1 MLNYVRKEWTDQEFK
16 RYLEKGRWSRT
27 MFWNW
32 ILVCKNTGARPE
44 ELMKL
49 RWKEV
54 EYVDIGRFSKSAQ
67 KERIQEL
74 MSKNILIDEG
84 RLDELGPVSNEI
96 AHVVLRSSKTGQI
109 RISSCDCVYVFEH
122 WLKFQVERIK
132 KQGLSVEITPN
143 DYVRGRPHEVMTCLS
158 YSSYKSFWQAR
169 DKK

>member
-1 MLNYVRKEWTDQEFK
+1 MLNYVRKEWIDQEFK

-44 ELMKL
+44 ELMKH

-74 MSKNILIDEG
+74 MSKNIPIDEG
-84 RLDELGPVSNEI
+84 RLDELGQVSNEI
-96 AHVVLRSSKTGQI
+96 AHVVLRSSQ
-109 RISSCDCVYVFEH
+109 
-122 WLKFQVERIK
+122 
-132 KQGLSVEITPN
+132 
-143 DYVRGRPHEVMTCLS
+143 
-158 YSSYKSFWQAR
+158 
-169 DKK
+169 